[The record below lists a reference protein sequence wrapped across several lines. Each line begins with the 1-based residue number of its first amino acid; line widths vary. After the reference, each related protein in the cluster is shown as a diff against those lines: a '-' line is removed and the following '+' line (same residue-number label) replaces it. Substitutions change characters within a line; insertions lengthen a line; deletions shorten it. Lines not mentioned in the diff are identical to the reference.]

1 MKAIVIHKQGSS
13 DELKYE
19 EIPVPEPGQNEV
31 GLSARPTPNER
42 LIILARI

>member
-31 GLSARPTPNER
+31 GLSARLNER
-42 LIILARI
+42 LIIFARI